1 VSFSFARRR
10 DCSAAR
16 TRSCDRAVGAAEKA
30 RVLRHR
36 STGDRAKTH
45 RGGCGL
51 EKDKS
56 KFPSG
61 HAKCTIWKGSQKGV
75 SGLRGTLARTRGH
88 KVLYRVLPDA
98 LEQLMWIPG
107 ATRLHKE
114 NRAQRGAEWIG
125 DLVLPEHTTV
135 RSAVASG
142 LDCTQD
148 VTYPTRQT
156 SIHPD
161 PRNHSPILP
170 PPPVRSDSYCAL
182 RSELHRVGMVRLYG
196 RT

>member
-1 VSFSFARRR
+1 VSLASQDDATALQQGLVRVIARLVQPRKPGFCVTARRGTVQR
-10 DCSAAR
+10 LIAVDADWKR
-16 TRSCDRAVGAAEKA
+16 TSRNSHLGMRNAQFGREPEG
-30 RVLRHR
+30 RQRPQ
-36 STGDRAKTH
+36 GD
-45 RGGCGL
+45 L
-51 EKDKS
+51 S
-56 KFPSG
+56 
-61 HAKCTIWKGSQKGV
+61 
-75 SGLRGTLARTRGH
+75 LARTRGH

-161 PRNHSPILP
+161 PRNHSPIP
-170 PPPVRSDSYCAL
+170 PPGPV
-182 RSELHRVGMVRLYG
+182 
-196 RT
+196 